1 MKLKDYCLSSGVD
14 LFSSFKA
21 LIMYNDSKIILLDY
35 KKDLPTNGV
44 KNLVCIDNQ
53 YENIIWI
60 ADLPTKLYDI
70 SMLAQASRLCSVL
83 ASTMPFKST
92 TYWQAMIIK
101 LSLLFLEVSS

>member
-70 SMLAQASRLCSVL
+70 YMRVELKDQILLAWSSNSYVSKIDPKTGR
-83 ASTMPFKST
+83 
-92 TYWQAMIIK
+92 I
-101 LSLLFLEVSS
+101 LESKMVW